1 MSQQSSNTITYPEPE
16 PLFSQK
22 PSLRKY
28 IRYLSFL
35 GPGAILA
42 SMTIGQGQLILGPQI
57 GAWAGFSLLWI
68 ITLNIGSYLIA
79 YVSSRFTLLSGLG
92 IMDIF
97 AFRTRRGWVNWLF
110 IIIIMIF
117 VPLFTASII
126 TTLGQT
132 LAWIFPVGHYLV
144 WGIAFC
150 LIAGIIVLIGR
161 YRLVEYTQALF
172 IAVLGIG
179 AVISVF
185 LLFPDMFEI
194 LPNFFTIGLNVPNQ
208 YPAWVDQVEGFNK
221 TPIPL
226 IMLGYLGTLTISL
239 VPLVGYQGWIRVKKW
254 GIFKNQKDPNQ
265 FSEQLFDKFRQKGK
279 ITYLPVS
286 KTETYKSKLLL
297 KPLLI
302 DLSLAFV
309 IVSVVSASYMIAGH
323 YLLGPQPDGPPLLPS
338 DVDLIKQQAV
348 IFSHIAMWLQP
359 LYQISVFFA
368 LFGTVYAGFEAVT
381 RMLYETTKH
390 VIPKVQS
397 LSYKRFMFYLLLY
410 ILFTGVPLAIL
421 GTMGVSILLMLSITL
436 LFIGVVGVILFGAST
451 LYLSQKILPSEYRL
465 SPLKAFIILIGIF
478 LMMVPMFF
486 FFL

>member
-1 MSQQSSNTITYPEPE
+1 M
-16 PLFSQK
+16 
-22 PSLRKY
+22 
-28 IRYLSFL
+28 
-35 GPGAILA
+35 
-42 SMTIGQGQLILGPQI
+42 
-57 GAWAGFSLLWI
+57 
-68 ITLNIGSYLIA
+68 
-79 YVSSRFTLLSGLG
+79 
-92 IMDIF
+92 
-97 AFRTRRGWVNWLF
+97 
-110 IIIIMIF
+110 
-117 VPLFTASII
+117 
-126 TTLGQT
+126 
-132 LAWIFPVGHYLV
+132 
-144 WGIAFC
+144 
-150 LIAGIIVLIGR
+150 LIGR

-465 SPLKAFIILIGIF
+465 SPLKAFIILIGIV